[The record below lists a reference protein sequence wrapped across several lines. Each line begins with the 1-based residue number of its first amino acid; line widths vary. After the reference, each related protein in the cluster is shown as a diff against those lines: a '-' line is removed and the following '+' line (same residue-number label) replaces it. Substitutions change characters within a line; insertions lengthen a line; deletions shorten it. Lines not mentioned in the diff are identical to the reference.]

1 MEKHLLRL
9 SRFLEVAVVVVV
21 DDVDVVDVVVVVVD
35 IVVVVGIVVHPNQLS
50 HESKARRNV
59 LRNCQRKKSQ
69 EVKRE
74 VNYF

>member
-35 IVVVVGIVVHPNQLS
+35 IVLVVGIVVHPNQLS

-74 VNYF
+74 VNCF

>member
-1 MEKHLLRL
+1 M
-9 SRFLEVAVVVVV
+9 VV
-21 DDVDVVDVVVVVVD
+21 DDVDVVVVVVD
-35 IVVVVGIVVHPNQLS
+35 VVVDIVVVVDVVVHPNQLS

-74 VNYF
+74 VNSF